1 MGRNVLLLV
10 NQNKPDAV
18 AAEREV
24 RALIERHG
32 SLVARLDAAG
42 PMTIPDTGFDLVVV
56 MGGDGTLLAA
66 ARACADRGVPLLGV
80 NLGSVG
86 FMAEFDLETLSDQAA
101 SVFGR
106 GELATQRAPVI
117 HAAIRGP
124 DGAGGLEKPRA
135 EEIALNE
142 FVVTA
147 GPPYKMVAIRM
158 ELDGSPG
165 PRVVGDGLI
174 VRTPTGSTAY
184 NVSAGGPIVSPN
196 VGAYVVTPIAAHSL
210 SFRPIVIPFGTS
222 LALTIERANEVDI
235 VGADGDCVPA
245 ESHGTTLM
253 GDGQVNH
260 RLHEGD
266 RIEIGL
272 SPTPIH
278 LVLSGETTYWQTLM
292 EKMRWATPPQSRGR

>member
-1 MGRNVLLLV
+1 M
-10 NQNKPDAV
+10 NKNKTDAV
-18 AAEREV
+18 GAAVGV
-24 RALIERHG
+24 RGLIEAHG
-32 SLVARLDAAG
+32 SLVDQLDASG
-42 PMTIPDTGFDLVVV
+42 PVEIPPNAEFDLVVV
-56 MGGDGTLLAA
+56 MGGDGTLLGA

-86 FMAEFDLETLSDQAA
+86 FMAEFDLETLSAQAE
-101 SVFGR
+101 SLFGV
-106 GELATQRAPVI
+106 GTLPTQRAPVI
-117 HAAIRGP
+117 HAVIRGP
-124 DGAGGLEKPRA
+124 EGGLRA

-158 ELDGSPG
+158 EINGSPG

-174 VRTPTGSTAY
+174 VSTPTGSTAY

-210 SFRPIVIPFGTS
+210 SFRPIVIQFGTP
-222 LALTIERANEVDI
+222 LAITIERANEVELHN
-235 VGADGDCVPA
+235 GDGDAIPA

-253 GDGQVNH
+253 CDGQVNH
-260 RLHEGD
+260 RLHTGD
-266 RIEIGL
+266 RIEISL
-272 SPTPIH
+272 SPDPVH
-278 LVLSGETTYWQTLM
+278 LVLSGKTTYWQTLM

>member
-1 MGRNVLLLV
+1 VGRNVLLLV
-10 NQNKPDAV
+10 NETKPDAI
-18 AAEREV
+18 AAEPDV

-42 PMTIPDTGFDLVVV
+42 PVEIPEDAEFDLVVV
-56 MGGDGTLLAA
+56 MGGDGTLLGA
-66 ARACADRGVPLLGV
+66 ARACAHRGVPLLGV

-86 FMAEFDLETLSDQAA
+86 FMAEFDLETLSAQAE
-101 SVFGR
+101 SVFGD

-124 DGAGGLEKPRA
+124 DQNLRA

-158 ELDGSPG
+158 EIDGSPG

-174 VRTPTGSTAY
+174 VSTPTGSTAY

-210 SFRPIVIPFGTS
+210 SFRPIVIPFGTP
-222 LALTIERANEVDI
+222 LALTIERANEVEMD
-235 VGADGDCVPA
+235 DGDCVPA

-266 RIEIGL
+266 QIEIGL

-278 LVLSGETTYWQTLM
+278 LVLSGKTTYWQTLM